1 MIPKG
6 THKPSPNCRLD
17 FGQRR
22 PRVRRLLVLLPV
34 ARFVDGAAAL
44 QQCLGG
50 LQLPLRVVLPAYVPA
65 LPLGVWDVRLQ
76 HDVTGA
82 AGSRSVAC
90 RTCYAAG
97 APPSN
102 DFVLR
107 PRASNT
113 VPLSIYRSYL
123 WSI

>member
-1 MIPKG
+1 MHPACSVK
-6 THKPSPNCRLD
+6 LD
-17 FGQRR
+17 N
-22 PRVRRLLVLLPV
+22 PV
-34 ARFVDGAAAL
+34 ASRSDTASCNA
-44 QQCLGG
+44 G
-50 LQLPLRVVLPAYVPA
+50 LCYVPA

-82 AGSRSVAC
+82 AGSRAVAC
-90 RTCYAAG
+90 GTCYGAG

-102 DFVLR
+102 GFVLR
-107 PRASNT
+107 SRASHT